1 MLVKGGTENKVLT
14 VEDVQQNS
22 TKTDKIVLPY
32 VGTVWGDLALEL
44 ALKAV
49 ELARLDV
56 DGLNYGEIVKA
67 ASLAIGYN
75 VQRKQVRP
83 TIYAH
88 VTTTTGA
95 SVNFR
100 VFVSADNQELA
111 AVLDSYFSAGA
122 PGLAREYAD
131 YYGTQYTAW
140 RETKK

>member
-32 VGTVWGDLALEL
+32 VGAVWGDLALEL
-44 ALKAV
+44 TLKAV

-56 DGLNYGEIVKA
+56 DSLNYGEIVKA
-67 ASLAIGYN
+67 ASLAIGFN
-75 VQRKQVRP
+75 VQCKQVRP
-83 TIYAH
+83 TIYAN

-95 SVNFR
+95 SVSFR
-100 VFVSADNQELA
+100 VSVSADDHELA

-122 PGLAREYAD
+122 PGLSQEYAD
-131 YYGTQYTAW
+131 YYGAQYKAW
-140 RETKK
+140 RETKE